1 MTTKTTKLS
10 VLAFLGLGLVAYGQ
24 TYDGKVGINTPS
36 PNATLEIQISDA
48 NKSGTTKEGVLIPNV
63 SAERAENMGIGLE
76 DGTLLFIGSGA
87 ASTAGTTSNYS
98 GKGFYYFDKTTTKW
112 VKVGAAATT
121 TKEFTARLGQTV
133 SPSYEWTKKGGVV
146 GGDEIGLA
154 NFYEFTTNAGALKL
168 PAPSAHKGAIIHFKN
183 STGGTLNYTGTNG
196 VDFPSETSS
205 ITASSAQMVWS
216 DGAKWYLIGGRN

>member
-10 VLAFLGLGLVAYGQ
+10 VFAFLGLGLVAYGQ
-24 TYDGKVGINTPS
+24 YNGKIGINTPY

-48 NKSGTTKEGVLIPNV
+48 NKSGSTKEGILIPNV
-63 SAERAENMGIGLE
+63 SAERAENMGTGLE

-87 ASTAGTTSNYS
+87 ANATGTTSNYN
-98 GKGFYYFDKTTTKW
+98 GKGFYYFDKTAAKW
-112 VKVGAAATT
+112 VKVGAAST

-133 SPSYEWTKKGGVV
+133 SASYEWTKEGGVSS
-146 GGDEIGLA
+146 GKEIGLA
-154 NFYEFTTNAGALKL
+154 DFYEFTVDAGALKL

-183 STGGTLNYTGTNG
+183 STGGTLVYTGTNG

-216 DGAKWYLIGGRN
+216 DGTKWYLIGGRN